1 MKQYLLVLILI
12 PDVLFAL
19 QTLFT
24 ASKLGVFDVMSDSG
38 LTVDEVAI
46 RINASVL
53 GTEKLLDAA
62 VSIGLL
68 HKLKCE
74 DKLGE
79 SWGEKKD

>member
-1 MKQYLLVLILI
+1 M
-12 PDVLFAL
+12 
-19 QTLFT
+19 FT
-24 ASKLGVFDVMSDSG
+24 ASKLGVFDVLSDPG
-38 LTVDEVAI
+38 LTVEQVAI

-68 HKLKCE
+68 HKLKYE

-79 SWGEKKD
+79 SWGKG